1 MSSSVDRGLSCSSI
15 RKTDSVPGE
24 APKLHH
30 SLRQSASS
38 EDGDGGGEHAEPEES
53 ESASEVSAEEGGWQ
67 MLVSIRRRPEGV
79 LEGMLPKKK
88 RAPAWSN
95 EREAATRVGSS
106 RGETAMVPLRLFLG
120 RLVCGSV
127 QRRSRSERLM
137 TERDRFI
144 LNGRLGTRLVVLR
157 RVVTAAPSVERL
169 GVRIRVRVSLTPQ
182 NLSVAGMAR

>member
-1 MSSSVDRGLSCSSI
+1 MLSSVDRGLSCSSI

-53 ESASEVSAEEGGWQ
+53 ESASEESAEEGGRQ
-67 MLVSIRRRPEGV
+67 MLVSMRRRPEGV

-95 EREAATRVGSS
+95 EREAATRVGGS
-106 RGETAMVPLRLFLG
+106 RGELAGTAMVPLRLFLG

-157 RVVTAAPSVERL
+157 RVVVTAAPSVERL
-169 GVRIRVRVSLTPQ
+169 GVRI
-182 NLSVAGMAR
+182 